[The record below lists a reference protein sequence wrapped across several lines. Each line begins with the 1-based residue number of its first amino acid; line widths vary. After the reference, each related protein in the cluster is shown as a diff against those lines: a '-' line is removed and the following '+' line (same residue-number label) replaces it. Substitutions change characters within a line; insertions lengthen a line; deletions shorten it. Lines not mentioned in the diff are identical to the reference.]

1 MMSTWNNIS
10 ILTNKNANTL
20 YSKLNSSVAL
30 EQGITKDMTEYEAF
44 KIYSILD
51 TVVLHK
57 ALVKLQNLIYHKA
70 LSAYHL
76 DICNIFSTPSMAIS
90 IFLKKFYPDNQAL
103 RAGEILILW
112 SVGITKDTFILF
124 SH

>member
-1 MMSTWNNIS
+1 MSEIE
-10 ILTNKNANTL
+10 
-20 YSKLNSSVAL
+20 V
-30 EQGITKDMTEYEAF
+30 F
-44 KIYSILD
+44 KIYSILY

-76 DICNIFSTPSMAIS
+76 NICNIFSTPSMAIS
-90 IFLKKFYPDNQAL
+90 IFLKNFYPANQAL

-112 SVGITKDTFILF
+112 SVGITKDTFLSF
-124 SH
+124 TH